1 MSTFDNVS
9 INKAANIYFDGNVSS
24 RTVNFPNGEMKT
36 LGIMLPGVYT
46 FNTGKAEL
54 MEIQVGDVQVL
65 LPGGD
70 DWQHIAEGGS
80 FEVPANSAFTI
91 KVAGVTDY
99 ICSFLDN

>member
-1 MSTFDNVS
+1 MSEFENVT
-9 INKAANIYFDGNVSS
+9 IIKQANVYFDGNVTS

-46 FNTGKAEL
+46 FNTGKAEI

-70 DWQHIAEGGS
+70 DWQDINEGES
-80 FEVPANSAFTI
+80 FDVPANSAFTI
-91 KVAGVTDY
+91 KVSSVTDY
-99 ICSFLDN
+99 ICSFID